1 MTEPH
6 SKLVEAVAQLDK
18 GQRIKKAE
26 RSEPTIEVSEY
37 HLVKSGISNDNVVR
51 PEDLAKSLGQKGHQ
65 HEITKKLRYVRQK
78 CKVLPKPLEK
88 PAAERIKRVVG
99 FDETKKE
106 LSKWNATIARNRTV
120 EHLSFPLN
128 HAAKMKNSPTTEYLK
143 RFRIKSD
150 LMKRLEE
157 VDPSVQFPAM
167 EQEKDDKDENVY
179 QDIKTQMI
187 DKRKEAARLRALQ
200 SYKEA
205 KARRQRKIKSKK
217 FHRIQ
222 RKEKVKQQLKDFE
235 KLQKVD
241 PQEALTKLDQL
252 DRSRAEERMSLR
264 HKNTGKWAKNKQ
276 IRAKYDNDTRQVLA
290 EQLAIGRELT
300 QKIRMADS
308 DEENEEDQVPF
319 VISKENKDN
328 SSQGVKTKSEI
339 NEFIQSYRTYWDKK
353 NQEEKEK
360 KVSKTASESNSDK
373 NCSLSKNKSEKQN
386 SDEASKSKEDNSANE
401 ETKESEIKE
410 ESKNFG
416 NSASQKTKESVKI
429 KRENKGNA
437 RCTIVSEEILL
448 DKVKLCKNVTN
459 NISTNTINKVI
470 NSANKEANT
479 TNKEANIT
487 NKEISTVNKKANT
500 ANKEAN
506 TRKKEINTANKEAN
520 IANTKANRTS
530 KEAKDKKRKN
540 FCNDACMSVWDV
552 EEVQSNEE
560 TKDKR
565 CNKKSKISK
574 LQSIDEMF
582 DLLEEN
588 IQRKADLKLQK
599 AKKKREINSKKK
611 IKKQEEK
618 KKKEEESEDNEDIPD
633 LEFTNFNP
641 KPILDQSLDE
651 TIAAESLQEDNRINL
666 MKIANTE
673 QEPLDKSNDQKTVDL
688 DKYDN
693 IKPKDLET
701 QLPDLSDDEG
711 TVDNTAP
718 EDGIDEYQSNRIQL
732 TEMVYDTFAEDGQ
745 EDFTKEKEEESKNKQ
760 PENSDGTMPG
770 WGSWSGPNIT
780 KNKRNRRKKQTIL
793 LNVPNE
799 APRKDENKGKL
810 IIFEDTNK
818 KLKEHLVSELPYPFT
833 TVNDYEATLRAP
845 VSRTFVPENAHRR
858 LIQPAVETKIGQVI
872 EPMDEDVLVKKQPMV
887 KKPQKRGIDKKS
899 NSKRSIVKNNK
910 KRRVN

>member
-386 SDEASKSKEDNSANE
+386 SDEASKS
-401 ETKESEIKE
+401 
-410 ESKNFG
+410 
-416 NSASQKTKESVKI
+416 
-429 KRENKGNA
+429 
-437 RCTIVSEEILL
+437 
-448 DKVKLCKNVTN
+448 
-459 NISTNTINKVI
+459 
-470 NSANKEANT
+470 KEANT